1 MPEARQDRPAQP
13 KGTTMN
19 TTIQDLLAAVGFA
32 EETLADLVGL
42 NAAHRDLN
50 WPC

>member
-1 MPEARQDRPAQP
+1 VPEARQDGPAQL

-19 TTIQDLLAAVGFA
+19 TTIQEMLAAVGFA

-42 NAAHRDLN
+42 NAAHRDLS
-50 WPC
+50 WPY

>member
-1 MPEARQDRPAQP
+1 MPEARQGGPAQL

-19 TTIQDLLAAVGFA
+19 TTIQDLLGAIGFA

-42 NAAHRDLN
+42 NAALRSLTCVD
-50 WPC
+50 